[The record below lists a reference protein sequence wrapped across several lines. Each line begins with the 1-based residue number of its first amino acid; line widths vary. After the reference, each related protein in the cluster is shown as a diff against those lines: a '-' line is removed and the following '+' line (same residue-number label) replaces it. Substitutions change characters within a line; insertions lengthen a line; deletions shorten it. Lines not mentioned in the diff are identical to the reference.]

1 MYIYGIS
8 HSPLTAGR
16 INQEFYEMSPQQ
28 YNKLVVWVKNE
39 CRRFPL
45 DGRGQLRDKAAVI
58 AELRKMRPD
67 YHPSSFDQAVKMS
80 VAFGFFLKY
89 NILFI
94 SLQAGRAQK
103 SGIKACEPF
112 QPKQDKIPVP
122 NRAQELA
129 TTTAEAPST
138 NPDLESWVNQQFFDI
153 GFKDKGGFIG
163 YKKLKRK
170 LCVLNPER
178 EDEISSIIQK

>member
-1 MYIYGIS
+1 MYIYCVS
-8 HSPLTAGR
+8 HSPLIASR

-28 YNKLVVWVKNE
+28 YNKLVAWVKNE

-45 DGRGQLRDKAAVI
+45 DDRGQLRDKAAVI

-67 YHPSSFDQAVKMS
+67 YHPSRIDQAVKML
-80 VAFGFFLKY
+80 VAFGFFLKH
-89 NILFI
+89 NISFI

-112 QPKQDKIPVP
+112 QPKQDKISLPSQ
-122 NRAQELA
+122 AQELA
-129 TTTAEAPST
+129 TTAEAPST
-138 NPDLESWVNQQFFDI
+138 NSDLECWVNQQFFAI
-153 GFKDKGGFIG
+153 GFKAKGGFIG

-170 LCVLNPER
+170 LHVLNPER

>member
-1 MYIYGIS
+1 MYIYCVS
-8 HSPLTAGR
+8 HSPLIASR
-16 INQEFYEMSPQQ
+16 INQELYEMSPQQ

-45 DGRGQLRDKAAVI
+45 DGGGQLRDKAAVI

-67 YHPSSFDQAVKMS
+67 YHPSRIDQAVKML
-80 VAFGFFLKY
+80 VTFGFFLKH

-103 SGIKACEPF
+103 SGIKSCEPF
-112 QPKQDKIPVP
+112 QPKQDK
-122 NRAQELA
+122 AQELA

-138 NPDLESWVNQQFFDI
+138 NSDLESWVNQQFFAI
-153 GFKDKGGFIG
+153 GFKAKSGFIG

-170 LCVLNPER
+170 LHVLNPER

>member
-1 MYIYGIS
+1 
-8 HSPLTAGR
+8 
-16 INQEFYEMSPQQ
+16 MSPQQ
-28 YNKLVVWVKNE
+28 YGKLIVWVKNE

-45 DGRGQLRDKAAVI
+45 DSGGQLQDKAAVI

-67 YHPSSFDQAVKMS
+67 CHPSRIDHAVKMS
-80 VAFGFFLKY
+80 VASVFFLKY

-94 SLQAGRAQK
+94 SLQVGRAQK

-129 TTTAEAPST
+129 TTTAEATST
-138 NPDLESWVNQQFFDI
+138 NPNLESWVNQQFFDI
-153 GFKDKGGFIG
+153 GFPNGGFIG